1 MSLFFNRN
9 ILINIDI
16 LELEDFNCESDVGFL
31 IDGSQSI
38 CRNNIGCLDWIHT
51 MNFLLILANYMG
63 IAERGTHVSVALF
76 SNYDRRIGFNDFWDI
91 DGLLGAVSTIEYPS
105 GNTFTTNAL
114 NMALTGMDLAGNGN
128 GDMAMF
134 QPVNFMRDDVPQAL
148 VFLTDGDCR
157 PIDDPT
163 CAESVFRDLR
173 TTFEDREIQV
183 IGIGAGANVNM
194 REIGWL
200 TDQVFEAER
209 FDRLYD
215 RQFALD
221 LDLCQGSY
229 K

>member
-31 IDGSQSI
+31 IDGSHSI
-38 CRNNIGCLDWIHT
+38 CGTGNGCLDWIHT

-76 SNYDRRIGFNDFWDI
+76 SAYDRRIMFNDFWDI
-91 DGLLGAVSTIEYPS
+91 DGLLGAVSNIAYPN
-105 GNTFTTNAL
+105 GHTATTLAL
-114 NMALTGMDLAGNGN
+114 SMALTGTDLDGVGT
-128 GDMAMF
+128 GDTAMF
-134 QPVNFMRDDVPQAL
+134 QPINGMRDGVPQTL
-148 VFLTDGDCR
+148 VFLTDGQCGGANCEE
-157 PIDDPT
+157 ID
-163 CAESVFRDLR
+163 FLGLR

-183 IGIGAGANVNM
+183 IGIGAGANVDM
-194 REIGWL
+194 GEIGWL
-200 TDQVFEAER
+200 TDQAFRAQR
-209 FDRLYD
+209 FDLLYD

>member
-31 IDGSQSI
+31 IDGSHSI
-38 CRNNIGCLDWIHT
+38 CGTRNGCLDWIHT

-76 SNYDRRIGFNDFWDI
+76 SNYDRRIMFNDFWDI

-114 NMALTGMDLAGNGN
+114 NMALTGLTAPDQ
-128 GDMAMF
+128 AMF
-134 QPVNFMRDDVPQAL
+134 QPNNGMRDDVPQTL

-157 PIDDPT
+157 PIGDPNCEET
-163 CAESVFRDLR
+163 VFRDLR

-183 IGIGAGANVNM
+183 IGIGAGANVDM
-194 REIGWL
+194 VEIGWL
-200 TDQVFEAER
+200 TDQVFRAQR
-209 FDRLYD
+209 FDLLYD
-215 RQFALD
+215 RQFVLD
-221 LDLCQGSY
+221 LELCQGNY